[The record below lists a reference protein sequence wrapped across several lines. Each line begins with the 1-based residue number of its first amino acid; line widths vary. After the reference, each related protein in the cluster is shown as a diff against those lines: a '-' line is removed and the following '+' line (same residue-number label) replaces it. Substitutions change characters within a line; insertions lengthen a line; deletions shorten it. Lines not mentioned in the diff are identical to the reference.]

1 MKQPNNYL
9 KYLTMKH
16 SLIIYFLLF
25 LTTQLFAQAGVHEYF
40 DWPNSSSGNGSMDFG
55 VTICTIGGWF
65 LSTYYL
71 HKKFDTV
78 GFIIGFFF
86 GAPVSMI
93 LYLEIFG

>member
-40 DWPNSSSGNGSMDFG
+40 DWPNASSGGSSSFG
-55 VTICTIGGWF
+55 
-65 LSTYYL
+65 LA
-71 HKKFDTV
+71 
-78 GFIIGFFF
+78 FF
-86 GAPVSMI
+86 GLFFWGPGKYDLI
-93 LYLEIFG
+93 LGNIWLN